1 MTLTKDRYELNFDAA
16 IDATVLGAEATKDH
30 SDLLLVDFVVEYD
43 DRYLFV
49 EILDSL
55 DLLASNDSDLTGR
68 FRSDA
73 LCDLLARMYR
83 DSMFFHSFGD
93 RRPKRVEYAVLYTI
107 PGVDGIL
114 VSVLQDELK
123 RRIPLS
129 HPVWNADSAASCSV
143 MTPEQW
149 KKRYGDDAIKK
160 N

>member
-1 MTLTKDRYELNFDAA
+1 MTLTKGRYELNFDAA
-16 IDATVLGAEATKDH
+16 AGATVLGAEATKDH

-49 EILDSL
+49 EILDSP
-55 DLLASNDSDLTGR
+55 DSGGSDLPER

-73 LCDLLARMYR
+73 LCDTLARMYR
-83 DSMFFHSFGD
+83 DSVFFHSFGGD

-107 PGVDGIL
+107 PGVDGTL

-129 HPVWNADSAASCSV
+129 HPVWSADSAASCSV

-149 KKRYGDDAIKK
+149 KKRYGGDAVKES
-160 N
+160 

>member
-16 IDATVLGAEATKDH
+16 TDAIVLGATATKDH

-49 EILDSL
+49 EILDSFGPDGF
-55 DLLASNDSDLTGR
+55 DLPGR
-68 FRSDA
+68 FRSDI

-93 RRPKRVEYAVLYTI
+93 RQPKHVEYAVLYTI

-129 HPVWNADSAASCSV
+129 HPVWNADSAAECSV
-143 MTPEQW
+143 MNPEQW
-149 KKRYGDDAIKK
+149 RKRYGNDALKE